1 MTMTLLLLALKSL
14 LVAAVTLGLLRLTR
28 ARSVG
33 ERSTIA
39 HLGLFALVALPLAS
53 LALPTLSV
61 PLPTAMARLADVA
74 VAPAEKAEP
83 AVPSLPSR
91 TQAAPVRAA
100 AASGEPTESWLVG
113 IAAGAAY
120 YAYLLPALV
129 LLALTLAALLRLV
142 GLRRR
147 AEVLVDPVWLSA
159 LARAQRRMG
168 FKNGTALLASDELGS
183 PVSWGLMRPVI
194 LLNNAAVLAPE
205 QAEAIIAH
213 ELAHVVHLD
222 WAKLILARVATAT
235 FWFNPL
241 AWVLAREAHQ
251 LREEAA
257 DDAVLA
263 ANIAG
268 PDYAELLI
276 GVARH
281 QCRGTLLGAHGVAPS
296 KSSLGRRVRRVLDQS
311 PARGPSGRSW
321 VAGFATGML
330 SMAVPLAA
338 VTFVPSR
345 AALATIETPDAGK
358 RLGGTASSDGAQPST
373 TAANASRPTMPVPG
387 VDAAGSVPANAQSPA
402 ALAGGQALPPGA
414 QPQSDDG
421 GSDDGDDLG
430 ALDVS
435 AQYRRA
441 MAEAGFPGLTAG
453 QLAEARGGGVSPQ
466 YARDMRATGMRLSI
480 EDLIEARGMG
490 LSASYIAAM
499 RRFGING
506 SLDDYQ
512 GMRAVG
518 VTVEFVG
525 KLRKRGIN
533 VTSPDELTG
542 LRAVNGAL
550 DPDP

>member
-1 MTMTLLLLALKSL
+1 MTMTLVLLALKSL

-28 ARSVG
+28 KRSAA

-53 LALPTLSV
+53 LALPTLDL
-61 PLPTAMARLADVA
+61 PLPAPIAQMTTVDLVEQTATPLPSRDIAAPVTA
-74 VAPAEKAEP
+74 AASPTAPAES
-83 AVPSLPSR
+83 VWVGVLSD
-91 TQAAPVRAA
+91 AAR
-100 AASGEPTESWLVG
+100 
-113 IAAGAAY
+113 
-120 YAYLLPALV
+120 YAFLLPTLV

-142 GLRRR
+142 GLRAR

-194 LLNNAAVLAPE
+194 LLNDAAVLAPE

-213 ELAHVVHLD
+213 ELAHVVHFD
-222 WAKLILARVATAT
+222 WAKLILARVATAA

-338 VTFVPSR
+338 VTFVPSHT
-345 AALATIETPDAGK
+345 ALATMQAPAAGK
-358 RLGGTASSDGAQPST
+358 RLASGVSTAGSPQVATSGSATRLTPVVAEANATGSPST
-373 TAANASRPTMPVPG
+373 VTPPTIATGQDQGPVASRP
-387 VDAAGSVPANAQSPA
+387 
-402 ALAGGQALPPGA
+402 
-414 QPQSDDG
+414 
-421 GSDDGDDLG
+421 SDDGDDADDLRTLG
-430 ALDVS
+430 ISSD
-435 AQYRRA
+435 YRRGL
-441 MAEAGFPGLTAG
+441 AEAGFPNLSSDD
-453 QLAEARGGGVSPQ
+453 LAEARAGGVSPQ
-466 YARDMRATGMRLSI
+466 YARDMRATGMSLTL
-480 EDLIEARGMG
+480 DDVIEARNMG

-499 RRFGING
+499 RGFGIKG
-506 SLDDYQ
+506 GLDDYQ
-512 GMRAVG
+512 GMRSVG
-518 VTVEFVG
+518 VTADFIR
-525 KLRKRGIN
+525 KLRSRGIK
-533 VTSPDELTG
+533 TTDPDELTS
-542 LRAVNGAL
+542 LRAAGSAG
-550 DPDP
+550 DP

>member
-1 MTMTLLLLALKSL
+1 MTVLLLALKSL
-14 LVAAVTLGLLRLTR
+14 LVAAATLALLRLTR
-28 ARSVG
+28 ARSAA

-53 LALPTLSV
+53 LALPTLTVS
-61 PLPTAMARLADVA
+61 LPAPMARLATSDPIAEVA
-74 VAPAEKAEP
+74 PTQSSRDQVAPAK
-83 AVPSLPSR
+83 
-91 TQAAPVRAA
+91 T
-100 AASGEPTESWLVG
+100 AASPAGATESWMAS
-113 IAAGAAY
+113 AATGAER
-120 YAYLLPALV
+120 YAYLLPTFV

-142 GLRRR
+142 GLRAR

-194 LLNNAAVLAPE
+194 LLNEAAVLAPE

-213 ELAHVVHLD
+213 ELAHVVHFD
-222 WAKLILARVATAT
+222 WAKLILARVATAA

-311 PARGPSGRSW
+311 PARGPSGKSW

-338 VTFVPSR
+338 VTFAPSHT
-345 AALATIETPDAGK
+345 ALATIQTRAAGK
-358 RLGGTASSDGAQPST
+358 GPTPGLATGGLAPVATSGGAARPTSIAPAS
-373 TAANASRPTMPVPG
+373 TAAGAPPVP
-387 VDAAGSVPANAQSPA
+387 AHLAIPAGQDQGSGQSRR
-402 ALAGGQALPPGA
+402 
-414 QPQSDDG
+414 SDN
-421 GSDDGDDLG
+421 GDDADVMRALG
-430 ALDVS
+430 IGDE
-435 AQYRRA
+435 YRRA
-441 MAEAGFPGLTAG
+441 MAEAGFPNLSGD
-453 QLAEARGGGVSPQ
+453 QLAEARAGGVSPE
-466 YARDMRATGMRLSI
+466 YARAMRVTGMSLSLD
-480 EDLIEARGMG
+480 DLVEARNMG
-490 LSASYIAAM
+490 LSAAYIAAM
-499 RRFGING
+499 RRLGIKG
-506 SLDDYQ
+506 GLDDYQ
-512 GMRAVG
+512 GMRSVG
-518 VTVEFVG
+518 VTADFVR
-525 KLRKRGIN
+525 KLRSRGIK
-533 VTSPDELTG
+533 TTDPDELTS
-542 LRAVNGAL
+542 LRAAGGYG
-550 DPDP
+550 DP